1 MKINVPVSIGELV
14 DKITIL
20 KIKIAKIQDQEKLI
34 QAKKEMDYLEKALY
48 KSVKKDNE
56 FQDLYHQLAEVNL
69 ELWDIEDAIRAMESK
84 KVFDHTFIELAR
96 SVYKTNDA
104 RFRLKSKI
112 NDLYDS
118 EIVEVKEHQE
128 Y

>member
-1 MKINVPVSIGELV
+1 MKINVPISIGELV

-20 KIKIAKIQDQEKLI
+20 KIKNAKIQDQEKLSR
-34 QAKKEMDYLEKALY
+34 AKKEMDYLEKALY
-48 KSVKKDNE
+48 KQVKKDDK
-56 FQDLYHQLAEVNL
+56 FLDLYHRLIEVNS
-69 ELWDIEDAIRAMESK
+69 ELWDIEDAIRAKESK
-84 KVFDHTFIELAR
+84 KVFDHTFIKLAR

-104 RFRLKSKI
+104 RFRLKSEI
-112 NDLYDS
+112 NDLYNS

>member
-1 MKINVPVSIGELV
+1 MKINVPISIGELV

-20 KIKIAKIQDQEKLI
+20 KIKNAKIQDQEKLSRT
-34 QAKKEMDYLEKALY
+34 KKEMDYLEKALY
-48 KSVKKDNE
+48 KQVKKDDK
-56 FQDLYHQLAEVNL
+56 FLDLYHRLIEVNS
-69 ELWDIEDAIRAMESK
+69 ELWDIEDAIRAKESK
-84 KVFDHTFIELAR
+84 KVFDHTFIKLAR

-104 RFRLKSKI
+104 RFRLKSEI
-112 NDLYDS
+112 NDLYNS